1 MHNAVVSA
9 VTTAQAVS
17 ANKDFSGAV
26 RPAPQTVTKEQRLQL
41 LRDRARYEL
50 HQDFRPKGTT
60 AAHVHDFV
68 ERQRESKINH
78 IDNRMSDAHQK
89 LQEDRVRVVHQGRAK
104 SGFNSNSQSH
114 EK

>member
-1 MHNAVVSA
+1 
-9 VTTAQAVS
+9 
-17 ANKDFSGAV
+17 
-26 RPAPQTVTKEQRLQL
+26 
-41 LRDRARYEL
+41 
-50 HQDFRPKGTT
+50 
-60 AAHVHDFV
+60 VHDFV

>member
-1 MHNAVVSA
+1 
-9 VTTAQAVS
+9 VS

-26 RPAPQTVTKEQRLQL
+26 RPSPRTVTKEQRLQL

-50 HQDFRPKGTT
+50 HEDFRPRGS
-60 AAHVHDFV
+60 AAAEVHKFV
-68 ERQRESKINH
+68 ERQREAKISH

-89 LQEDRVRVVHQGRAK
+89 MRSDRVNVVHEGQAK
-104 SGFNSNSQSH
+104 AGFNSQSQGH